1 MYISANS
8 RKPLWRKNVLTG
20 KVRKQKFRKLP
31 TNINE
36 GSQNYNISYNLP
48 DETQGN
54 SCLNVVDKQIVFL
67 YLQRSNKK
75 LPVE

>member
-1 MYISANS
+1 MEEKSPN
-8 RKPLWRKNVLTG
+8 RKSK
-20 KVRKQKFRKLP
+20 KKKFRKLP

-36 GSQNYNISYNLP
+36 GNQNYNISYNLP

-54 SCLNVVDKQIVFL
+54 SCLNVVDKQIVFI

-75 LPVE
+75 LLWNNCFPIPFF